1 MSKIVVFICAIV
13 SFSGEPYFCLDIRK
27 INVTHND
34 PGAKQIYLSFTPLSN
49 ICLKRSCLEE
59 FKSTAFT
66 CVGDTSNLTE
76 ENEKLL

>member
-1 MSKIVVFICAIV
+1 MCKILFSCIFL
-13 SFSGEPYFCLDIRK
+13 SFLGESCFCLDIRK
-27 INVTHND
+27 INVTRND
-34 PGAKQIYLSFTPLSN
+34 PGAKQIYLSFTPPSN

-66 CVGDTSNLTE
+66 CVGDVINLTE